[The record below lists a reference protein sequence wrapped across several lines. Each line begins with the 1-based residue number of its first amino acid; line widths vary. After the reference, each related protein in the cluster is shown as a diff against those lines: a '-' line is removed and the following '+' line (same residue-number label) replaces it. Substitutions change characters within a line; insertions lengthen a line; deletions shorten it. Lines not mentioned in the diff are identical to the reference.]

1 MQKEETS
8 CTIILGVQRSG
19 VSVLGGVL
27 QLLGANLGRS
37 CINDQNGDATD
48 AFVNQ
53 DIVVAH
59 DILLRNL
66 GRRWDMVGVM
76 PDNWQKSEA
85 AKQCQATLTEIIKTQ
100 YLGKGPFVLNDHRL
114 CRLMPLWIPLLKK
127 LSIPTTIIFLLRHP
141 LEVAFSMQ
149 QHDGF
154 DLLKGHLLW
163 MSAYREAFVA
173 CKSEHYSI
181 VTFDQLIYD
190 TLTTIRNVVDTTHL
204 KQINDQDY
212 SSVFDFI
219 SPELKKHYQDNAT
232 DDQRQQFIQYS
243 WIYDQLRLKMAA
255 TNTLD
260 VHDAECNKT
269 DQGSSLYELSSL
281 SLPIPGLQEHR
292 NVLPVDIYTAKIFTD
307 LLNSVGKLEEAAR
320 NHLIE
325 KNRRILAVTDLADT
339 LYMEVVVPGGSF
351 STGQSHKILLAP
363 GEWQE
368 ISIDILQPEIL
379 RTKRLR
385 LDPLNTYGV
394 AVISTIKLTDYTTGD
409 IYWTAQNNFSQ
420 CTMEHGGFILSAQ
433 DTLVIA
439 CTGNDPQ
446 LFLPLLADL
455 PDRPL
460 RLNIWIKVC
469 RDQDAISEYIA
480 KSKKTLDGLKSDLH
494 KSQEI
499 TAQLETEKNALT
511 SLLEGSKRELQKSQE
526 AAAKFVMEIDSLTSS
541 MDGLQHELQQ
551 HQEAAISAS
560 VRSQRTLQQ
569 NKEAAARFEADK
581 NALAS
586 ALERTKRELNQR
598 QEAVAKFEAEKKSL
612 TSALEQ
618 SKHELQQRQ
627 EAAAKFEA
635 EKNTLA
641 TAFEGS
647 KRDLQ
652 QRQDAATKLEAEKK
666 SLTNALEVSKRE
678 LQLSQEAAAG
688 FETEK
693 KLFESRYLDQKS
705 LTREY
710 FTSLAG
716 AEEKLEQLNITLKE
730 SQEAATKLEAE
741 KNALANELERSKDEL
756 QQGQEAVSRLE
767 TEKISLGSALERSK
781 RELRQSQ
788 EAAARF
794 EADKNALAGAVER
807 SKRELQQ
814 GQEAASRLEAEKKVI
829 ESKYLNQKSLTKEY
843 FTSLAG
849 AEEKL
854 EQLNITLKE
863 SQEAA
868 TRLKA
873 EKNSLA
879 SALERSR
886 RELQHIQEAASRRN
900 SETEKRIKVVLG
912 VVYKL
917 LKRMDSKKLRN
928 KLKDSVDYL
937 KKSGL
942 FDVEYYK
949 TRYPDVA
956 ESGIDP
962 VLHYVIY
969 GWAEFRWP
977 NEYFDT
983 YYYLSNYD
991 ELMSPGLNPL
1001 VDFDKVGWKEGR
1013 NPSKEF
1019 NVKNYLKH
1027 NPDVATADIN
1037 PLRHYLQMGKAEGRR
1052 L

>member
-1 MQKEETS
+1 M
-8 CTIILGVQRSG
+8 
-19 VSVLGGVL
+19 
-27 QLLGANLGRS
+27 
-37 CINDQNGDATD
+37 
-48 AFVNQ
+48 
-53 DIVVAH
+53 
-59 DILLRNL
+59 
-66 GRRWDMVGVM
+66 
-76 PDNWQKSEA
+76 
-85 AKQCQATLTEIIKTQ
+85 
-100 YLGKGPFVLNDHRL
+100 
-114 CRLMPLWIPLLKK
+114 
-127 LSIPTTIIFLLRHP
+127 
-141 LEVAFSMQ
+141 
-149 QHDGF
+149 
-154 DLLKGHLLW
+154 
-163 MSAYREAFVA
+163 
-173 CKSEHYSI
+173 
-181 VTFDQLIYD
+181 
-190 TLTTIRNVVDTTHL
+190 
-204 KQINDQDY
+204 
-212 SSVFDFI
+212 
-219 SPELKKHYQDNAT
+219 
-232 DDQRQQFIQYS
+232 
-243 WIYDQLRLKMAA
+243 
-255 TNTLD
+255 
-260 VHDAECNKT
+260 
-269 DQGSSLYELSSL
+269 
-281 SLPIPGLQEHR
+281 
-292 NVLPVDIYTAKIFTD
+292 
-307 LLNSVGKLEEAAR
+307 
-320 NHLIE
+320 
-325 KNRRILAVTDLADT
+325 
-339 LYMEVVVPGGSF
+339 
-351 STGQSHKILLAP
+351 
-363 GEWQE
+363 
-368 ISIDILQPEIL
+368 
-379 RTKRLR
+379 
-385 LDPLNTYGV
+385 
-394 AVISTIKLTDYTTGD
+394 
-409 IYWTAQNNFSQ
+409 
-420 CTMEHGGFILSAQ
+420 
-433 DTLVIA
+433 
-439 CTGNDPQ
+439 
-446 LFLPLLADL
+446 
-455 PDRPL
+455 
-460 RLNIWIKVC
+460 
-469 RDQDAISEYIA
+469 
-480 KSKKTLDGLKSDLH
+480 
-494 KSQEI
+494 
-499 TAQLETEKNALT
+499 
-511 SLLEGSKRELQKSQE
+511 
-526 AAAKFVMEIDSLTSS
+526 
-541 MDGLQHELQQ
+541 
-551 HQEAAISAS
+551 
-560 VRSQRTLQQ
+560 
-569 NKEAAARFEADK
+569 
-581 NALAS
+581 
-586 ALERTKRELNQR
+586 
-598 QEAVAKFEAEKKSL
+598 
-612 TSALEQ
+612 
-618 SKHELQQRQ
+618 
-627 EAAAKFEA
+627 
-635 EKNTLA
+635 
-641 TAFEGS
+641 
-647 KRDLQ
+647 
-652 QRQDAATKLEAEKK
+652 EAEKK